1 MTDDVLGEPRR
12 ALEEAFFAKHNER
25 LRRALKERAE
35 AEERRKALA
44 EASGITDPAVL
55 EMLDKLGIEPE
66 AVAAFAL
73 IPLVEVAWADGDVH
87 SKEAEAIL
95 EAARESGLP
104 EGGVARELLQSWLSE
119 RPGARVLEA
128 WENYTAALAGSLDA
142 AGRARLRKEIVGRAR
157 AVAEAAGGIL
167 GLGSKTSAP
176 EREMIEK
183 LEKAFG

>member
-1 MTDDVLGEPRR
+1 MNDDFLSEPRR

-35 AEERRKALA
+35 AEERRQALA

-55 EMLDKLGIEPE
+55 DELIELEIEPE

-87 SKEAEAIL
+87 VKEREAIL
-95 EAARESGLP
+95 QAAQESGLAP
-104 EGGVARELLQSWLSE
+104 GGVARELLQSWLSE
-119 RPGARVLEA
+119 RPGSQVLKA
-128 WENYTAALAGSLDA
+128 WETYTAALAGSLDA
-142 AGRARLRKEIVGRAR
+142 SGRTRLRKEIVGRAR

-167 GLGSKTSAP
+167 GLGSKISAA